1 MVRIKKVKYKLKFL
15 EQIIFKEEPEIAFL
29 KSIFKRLKNILCIKI
44 DKKCNSCNHNSKC
57 LYYYMSSGDFKYIE
71 TMPII
76 VERPLF
82 SKRNFKAEDQLELKF
97 IFLGEAAKHIE
108 FIEYILKEFEARGL
122 FGEKY
127 RFVILNRSVEQVG
140 KLKNNKNIK
149 TIQVLTPIDIREN
162 IFIKEKEKLDKLNEL
177 YNITD
182 KTIKPINNL
191 YEFDA
196 VKFEIRSPLHLGANR
211 FIQEGYIGRIKFKEI
226 LMESKLIDIIEIIG
240 AGKYYAI
247 GGGVIKII
255 N

>member
-1 MVRIKKVKYKLKFL
+1 M
-15 EQIIFKEEPEIAFL
+15 
-29 KSIFKRLKNILCIKI
+29 
-44 DKKCNSCNHNSKC
+44 
-57 LYYYMSSGDFKYIE
+57 
-71 TMPII
+71 
-76 VERPLF
+76 
-82 SKRNFKAEDQLELKF
+82 KF
-97 IFLGEAAKHIE
+97 IFLGEAAKHID

-149 TIQVLTPIDIREN
+149 TIEVLTPIDIREN
-162 IFIKEKEKLDKLNEL
+162 IFIKEKEKLDELNEL